1 MIGKYKNFSKT
12 RFKIKHDIRGTN
24 SLLWT
29 FRGGRND
36 GLLGVAQV
44 VKEGLTEIGIFVLV

>member
-29 FRGGRND
+29 FRGGRNE